1 MFEFRLGSFLL
12 KALLL
17 VSCALGGYEYYS
29 RVEQMKIEIA
39 DKKNT
44 AQEKKDAVSSLKSLW
59 QELETAQS
67 QIKVLQKREEAEL
80 KQRDQIDQLERKLSG
95 EIKYLALSMH
105 DTVEKA
111 RAAAVGTMARE
122 LSLSGRPALQNAKI
136 LKIEDIAITFMHDDG
151 VANLRLQVDEL
162 PPEMIQ
168 KFDMGLSGLAKQ
180 LRRLADSLAEPA
192 KQK

>member
-1 MFEFRLGSFLL
+1 MFEFRFGSFLL

-17 VSCALGGYEYYS
+17 VSCTLGGYEYCS
-29 RVEQMKIEIA
+29 RVEQLKIEIA
-39 DKKNT
+39 DKKNI
-44 AQEKKDAVSSLKSLW
+44 AQENKAAVSSLKSLW
-59 QELETAQS
+59 QERETAQS

-111 RAAAVGTMARE
+111 RAAAVGTMSRE
-122 LSLSGRPALQNAKI
+122 LSLLGRPALQNAKI
-136 LKIEDIAITFMHDDG
+136 LKIEDNAITFMHDDG

-168 KFDMGLSGLAKQ
+168 KFDMGSSGLAKQ
-180 LRRLADSLAEPA
+180 LRGLADLLAEPA
-192 KQK
+192 KKK